1 MALATSPPPCWGSC
15 ARTPSGRR
23 SLCSHFVNRFRSPR
37 LCSTSGRCWWVPG
50 QSLAL
55 QTRSFSWLVCRRGRG
70 GARPLETGYRIG
82 LAAQKPSTT
91 AREGLLRAV
100 GIWAIVLARFSGPLR
115 ATVPLV
121 AGIAEMP
128 PLRFQIANW
137 TSAFLWAFVLLSPG
151 SWGVRWLLEYLR

>member
-1 MALATSPPPCWGSC
+1 MAFGGLAATVLGFVRAHPEWPALIVFAFCESLPFASLVLHFWAVLVGT
-15 ARTPSGRR
+15 RT
-23 SLCSHFVNRFRSPR
+23 
-37 LCSTSGRCWWVPG
+37 
-50 QSLAL
+50 SLAL
-55 QTRSFSWLVCRRGRG
+55 QTRCRRGRG

-115 ATVPLV
+115 AAVPLV
-121 AGIAEMP
+121 AGIAETP

-137 TSAFLWAFVLLSPG
+137 TSAFLWAFCLLSPG
-151 SWGVRWLLEYLR
+151 SWGVRWLLLEYLW